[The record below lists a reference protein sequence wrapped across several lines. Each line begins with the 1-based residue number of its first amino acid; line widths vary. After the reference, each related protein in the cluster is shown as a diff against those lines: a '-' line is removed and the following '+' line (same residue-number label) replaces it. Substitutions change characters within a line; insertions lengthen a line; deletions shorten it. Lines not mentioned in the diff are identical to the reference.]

1 MNAIQPPQPPSTLDE
16 AGREFWRAVVE
27 RFDLEAVDL
36 PLLVGACEM
45 LDRAAAARRQ
55 VALEGAVVV
64 DRFGQPKEHAAAA
77 VERQSWL
84 TFAKLRRELNVD
96 SVPAPS
102 ESRPPLRAAY
112 R

>member
-1 MNAIQPPQPPSTLDE
+1 MNARQEPPETLSE
-16 AGREFWRAVVE
+16 AGRAFWRAVVE

-36 PLLVGACEM
+36 PLLAGACEM
-45 LDRAAAARRQ
+45 LDRAAAAREQ
-55 VALEGAVVV
+55 VTREGTVVA
-64 DRFGQPKEHAAAA
+64 DRFGQPKEHPAAA

-84 TFAKLRRELNVD
+84 TFSKLRRELNVD

-112 R
+112 K

>member
-1 MNAIQPPQPPSTLDE
+1 MNARQEPPETLAE
-16 AGREFWRAVVE
+16 AGRAYWQAVVE

-36 PLLVGACEM
+36 PLLAGACEM

-55 VALEGAVVV
+55 VEAEGLTAT
-64 DRFGQPKEHAAAA
+64 DRFGQCKEHAAAA

-96 SVPAPS
+96 SVPSPS